1 LNYWEFPLLVFL
13 GFKSSLMQ
21 FAPQFIQLC
30 TYDTPFCTCV
40 RGKLYSLYL
49 PIRISVIF
57 SSVLSCMKQV
67 QIYKYKYFTIFVVT
81 IFVVLLG
88 VWRNRFSMY
97 LNKQC
102 RHFEHFM
109 RYYNTDRGKMSLIC
123 EVFLFTICV
132 LTSCKLAKILQEWD
146 IFSGI
151 LGPNCRL
158 MNLWS

>member
-1 LNYWEFPLLVFL
+1 LVFL
-13 GFKSSLMQ
+13 GIKSSLMQ

-49 PIRISVIF
+49 PISNFFKCIIMHETSTNI
-57 SSVLSCMKQV
+57 
-67 QIYKYKYFTIFVVT
+67 QIQILWIFVVT

-109 RYYNTDRGKMSLIC
+109 RYYNTDCGKMSSIC
-123 EVFLFTICV
+123 KVFLFTICV

-151 LGPNCRL
+151 LGPTCRL